1 MTRFSQIV
9 LLSQN
14 LISDSDFAKELP
26 SINPNEIDFA
36 ETLKNSNRHNE
47 SALEILW
54 IEKAIGKVL
63 GTTPSGLSDY
73 ESYLYLL
80 ICSDVSEI
88 DFTEQGI
95 CIVSSYDNMGNAT
108 VDDAI
113 SVIDDLAQDFAS
125 VARYVFEHYHAA
137 EVAKTIDCSLDGDSN
152 NRCLE
157 SFFGYGI
164 NIGKTLKHV
173 DNVLNFDVN
182 EHKQWVGV
190 TGESYRACPETGLP
204 MIERDENSDD
214 YDTEL
219 LDVVEAEMPTI
230 ETPALEDK
238 AAKVR
243 AWRQEEGE
251 HGNI

>member
-1 MTRFSQIV
+1 MNRFHQIV
-9 LLSQN
+9 LVSQDLILEN
-14 LISDSDFAKELP
+14 EFAQELPLISP
-26 SINPNEIDFA
+26 SEIDFS
-36 ETLKNSNRHNE
+36 ETLKHSNKHNE
-47 SALEILW
+47 TALEILW

-73 ESYLYLL
+73 ESYLYLAM
-80 ICSDVSEI
+80 CSDVSEI
-88 DFTEQGI
+88 DFVEQGV

-113 SVIDDLAQDFAS
+113 SVIDDLTEEYAS

-137 EVAKTIDCSLDGDSN
+137 EVAKAIDCSLDGDSN
-152 NRCLE
+152 NRSLD

-164 NIGKTLKHV
+164 NIGKTFKYG

-182 EHKQWVGV
+182 ACKQWVGV
-190 TGESYRACPETGLP
+190 TGDSYSACPDTGLP
-204 MIERDENSDD
+204 MIERNENSDN

-219 LDVVEAEMPTI
+219 LDVVEAVMPTI
-230 ETPALEDK
+230 ETPVLEDK

-243 AWRQEEGE
+243 AWRQEEAE
-251 HGNI
+251 HDNI